1 MPSEPQ
7 RTVPEAKTPE
17 GGTLDRILVA
27 CLCAE
32 WCTACRDYRTVFEK
46 VRADHPDLQFLWV
59 DIEDSAALLD
69 RIEVENFPTI
79 LIGEGATPRF
89 FGPVT
94 PQREVLQ
101 RLIAVQR
108 RHDTSRANFA
118 ADISALLLRLQ
129 GSAG

>member
-1 MPSEPQ
+1 MSSEAQ

-32 WCTACRDYRTVFEK
+32 WCTACREFRVVFEQ
-46 VRADHPDLQFLWV
+46 VGADHPDVLFLWV
-59 DIEDSAALLD
+59 DIENSAALLD

-79 LIGEGATPRF
+79 LIGEGSTPCF
-89 FGPVT
+89 FGPIM
-94 PQREVLQ
+94 PRREVLQ

-108 RHDTSRANFA
+108 RHNASRAALA
-118 ADISALLLRLQ
+118 ADISGLLRRLQ
-129 GSAG
+129 SSAG